1 MIDNKQVNLWRG
13 TDFPPT
19 EYHVWVKED
28 SEGIKLLLFNG
39 TEWIVFLDDATTINK
54 INELIDIVAEFQ
66 IEVNS
71 LKNNTINS
79 KKISTNPVLNGD
91 DLLLNKNGL
100 YVSDN
105 LSISQSILNL
115 DILLRT
121 QIIE

>member
-39 TEWIVFLDDATTINK
+39 SEWVVFLDDATTINK
-54 INELIDIVAEFQ
+54 INDLIDTVAEFQ
-66 IEVNS
+66 IEVND

-79 KKISTNPVLNGD
+79 KKISTNPVLDGH
-91 DLLLNKNGL
+91 DLLLNDDGL
-100 YVSDN
+100 YVSGG
-105 LSISQSILNL
+105 LTVSQSILNL
-115 DILLRT
+115 DILLQT
-121 QIIE
+121 QIID